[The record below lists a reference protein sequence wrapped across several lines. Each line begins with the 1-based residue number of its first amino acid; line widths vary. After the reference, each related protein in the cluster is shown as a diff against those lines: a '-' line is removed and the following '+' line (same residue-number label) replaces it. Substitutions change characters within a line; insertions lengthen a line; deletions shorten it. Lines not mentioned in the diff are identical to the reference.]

1 MIMENDY
8 YAIAACL
15 KYNGGGDH
23 DNPRVMRIRDTL
35 HMDEILIS
43 EALAEEAEKHPNMEI
58 LGKSEEMAFDE
69 NGRLL

>member
-1 MIMENDY
+1 MTKKQSLMIENLY
-8 YAIAACL
+8 YEMFEKMKIYACCSL
-15 KYNGGGDH
+15 
-23 DNPRVMRIRDTL
+23 DN
-35 HMDEILIS
+35 